1 MNAYAIKIFILQCVG
16 THAHRRH
23 RRQRPTHAALSC
35 AHASRRAHARARGA
49 ARARN
54 VAPPVGAA
62 APTQEFHGICRA
74 YKNRRPAARKRVGS
88 ARGSH
93 RGARHTA
100 RWQGGRRERRG
111 VSRSRGRD
119 RRLVRAR
126 APAQDAWGGGALLAV
141 FGAVIA
147 GRRAGVPGAGR
158 PRAARGAASGRCVTE
173 WPRRRR
179 WPRAHRTLRS
189 MLALTRHSCGRAALA
204 RADAQVRVDRKIL
217 LVRA

>member
-1 MNAYAIKIFILQCVG
+1 MLLKYSSCNAWALTLTEGIAVSVLLTRLCP
-16 THAHRRH
+16 ALMRRDA
-23 RRQRPTHAALSC
+23 RMR
-35 AHASRRAHARARGA
+35 ARA
-49 ARARN
+49 ARRVRAMWHHPLALQRHHRN
-54 VAPPVGAA
+54 FTASAG
-62 APTQEFHGICRA
+62 A
-74 YKNRRPAARKRVGS
+74 YKNCRPAARKRVGS

-126 APAQDAWGGGALLAV
+126 APAQDARGGGALLAV

-147 GRRAGVPGAGR
+147 GRRAGIPGAGR